1 MLRLFQIEWIKAK
14 SNMAFW
20 ALLIL
25 YMIGVYVLSSIGTG
39 IMNMSADV
47 NGQGM
52 DLSSINMYN
61 FPQAWHKLTY
71 IASYLKIFLGIAMI
85 VSISNELQQK
95 TLRQN
100 IIDGLS
106 KVEFVITK
114 ILFALML
121 SLAATIFIF
130 AIGCYFGSTYSDQFS
145 FDVIMERLD
154 FVGAFFLQTFG
165 FLLFSLFIG
174 ILIRSTGLAIVFA
187 IAYSFLIETFA
198 TWVFFD
204 SDGVLAALLPMNAL
218 DNLIQFPVSLNP
230 ESQVQGFV
238 GLTEVLISAG
248 WLFIYSGISYLVLW
262 KKDL

>member
-1 MLRLFQIEWIKAK
+1 MFRLFQIEWIKAK

-25 YMIGVYVLSSIGTG
+25 YMIGVYVLCSIGTG
-39 IMNMSADV
+39 IMNMNADV
-47 NGQGM
+47 NGQAM
-52 DLSSINMYN
+52 DLSAINMYN
-61 FPQAWHKLTY
+61 FPQAWHNLTY

-114 ILFALML
+114 VLFALML

-130 AIGCYFGSTYSDQFS
+130 VVGSYFGSTYSDQFS
-145 FDVIMERLD
+145 FDLLMERID

-174 ILIRSTGLAIVFA
+174 IFIRSTGLAIVFV

-198 TWVFFD
+198 TWIFFD
-204 SDGVLAALLPMNAL
+204 SDGVIAGLLPMNAL

-238 GLTEVLISAG
+238 GLPEVLISSA
-248 WLFIYSGISYLVLW
+248 WLFVYSVISYVVLW

>member
-1 MLRLFQIEWIKAK
+1 MIRLFQIEWIKAK

-25 YMIGVYVLSSIGTG
+25 YMIGVYVLCSIGTG
-39 IMNMSADV
+39 IMNMNADV
-47 NGQGM
+47 NGETM

-61 FPQAWHKLTY
+61 FPQAWHNLTY

-106 KVEFVITK
+106 KVEFIITK
-114 ILFALML
+114 ILFAFML
-121 SLAATIFIF
+121 SLVATVFIF
-130 AIGCYFGSTYSDQFS
+130 VLGYYFGSTYSDQFS
-145 FDVIMERLD
+145 FDLVTERLD
-154 FVGAFFLQTFG
+154 FVAAFFLQTLG

-174 ILIRSTGLAIVFA
+174 ILIQSTGLAIVFV
-187 IAYSFLIETFA
+187 IAYSFLIEIFA
-198 TWVFFD
+198 TWIFFD
-204 SDGVLAALLPMNAL
+204 SDGLIAALLPMNAL
-218 DNLIQFPVSLNP
+218 DNLIQFPVNLNLAS
-230 ESQVQGFV
+230 EVQSFV
-238 GLTEVLISAG
+238 GITEVLISAG
-248 WLFIYSGISYLVLW
+248 WLFIYSGISYVVLL

>member
-1 MLRLFQIEWIKAK
+1 MIRLFQIEWIKAK

-20 ALLIL
+20 ALLFL
-25 YMIGVYVLSSIGTG
+25 YMIGVYVLCSIGTG
-39 IMNMSADV
+39 IMNMSGNV
-47 NGQGM
+47 NGAAM
-52 DLSSINMYN
+52 DLSAINMYN
-61 FPQAWHKLTY
+61 FPQAWHNLTY
-71 IASYLKIFLGIAMI
+71 ISSYLKIFLGIAMI

-106 KVEFVITK
+106 KIEFVITK
-114 ILFALML
+114 IIFALML
-121 SLAATIFIF
+121 SLMATLLIF
-130 AIGCYFGSTYSDQFS
+130 AIGCYFGMTYADQFNVD
-145 FDVIMERLD
+145 FLVERLD
-154 FVGAFFLQTFG
+154 FVGAFFLQTFA

-174 ILIRSTGLAIVFA
+174 ILIRSTGLT

-198 TWVFFD
+198 IWIFFD

-230 ESQVQGFV
+230 EAQIKNFV
-238 GLTEVLISAG
+238 GMTDVLICSV
-248 WLFIYSGISYLVLW
+248 WLVVYSSISYLVLC